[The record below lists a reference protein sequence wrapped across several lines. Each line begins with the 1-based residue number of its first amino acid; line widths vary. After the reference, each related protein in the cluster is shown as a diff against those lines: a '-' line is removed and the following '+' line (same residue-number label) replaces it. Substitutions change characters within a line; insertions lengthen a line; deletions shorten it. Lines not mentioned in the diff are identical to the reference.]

1 MGKPHLRCNGLNAS
15 CSRGYVS
22 PARTLFLLR
31 SPLLFQ
37 LFLPSL
43 ARSSTT
49 FRSATIFLFLS
60 RFCLF
65 FLSFS
70 FFPRSDT
77 NQNPPFN
84 PIRPRRVAAA
94 RVMIR
99 KNVERR
105 ACFSKGKKRGGG
117 KKWEIR
123 PLDSRNF
130 ECFSSRECVYV
141 LQSRRYLSIYFY
153 LRP

>member
-105 ACFSKGKKRGGG
+105 ACFSKGKKRGG
-117 KKWEIR
+117 KKWKI
-123 PLDSRNF
+123 RNF
-130 ECFSSRECVYV
+130 ARFAKFRVFLVSGMCVRSPISSV
-141 LQSRRYLSIYFY
+141 SIYLF
-153 LRP
+153 LS